1 MDILPPK
8 VRPFTIAL
16 LGSPNSGKSS
26 LFNRLTGMKQRVGNY
41 TGVTVDRKVGSFKIA
56 NGQTA
61 QLIDLP
67 GTYSLYPNSEDER
80 VTCDILRNRYNPD
93 FPDLVLVV
101 CDSTQLKRSL
111 VLATQAL
118 DLGIPVIVVLNM
130 SDLLAKEALDIQTD
144 LLSQRLEAPVVA
156 VSALTG
162 QGIAELIAIVSP
174 NIQPAQKHIFNPPL
188 DLAYL
193 AEDIKSCLK
202 TDNDYLAFQALLQPD
217 EFSELSESCRV
228 SIRKKVKLQQVPL
241 FISDEMLQRHDKTE
255 AICDTVLKQ
264 APTES
269 ERLTNRIDQ
278 VVLHKIGGYLIF
290 GAILLLVFQAIFSWA
305 SYPMDIIEGIFNSL
319 AAFIHATLPA
329 NWLVDLVAD
338 GIIAGLG
345 GIAVF
350 VPQIALLFF
359 FIALL
364 EETGYMA
371 RVTFLMDR
379 LMRPFG
385 FSGRSLVPLI
395 GGMACAVPS
404 IMAARTIANKQER
417 MIAIMVTPLMSC
429 SARIPIYT
437 LIIGMFVPATAV
449 LGIFTLQGVAMMGMY
464 FLGFMMALVSAL
476 VLKKVLRYNTSDIYV
491 AEMPIYRMPRWNNI
505 AITIYQKCKAF
516 VTEAGKVIIVVSVI
530 LWFAASFGPPQ
541 KMSQIEQHFTEQIA
555 ANPSQK
561 ATLSTA
567 EKTAKLE
574 ASYAGIF
581 GRAIEPLIRP
591 LGFDWKIGIAL
602 LTSFAA
608 REVFVGTMATLYS
621 VDDADED
628 AQTLTLRQ
636 KMQAEINP
644 KTNKPTYTPAVG
656 FALLVFYAFAM
667 QCMSTLAITKRET
680 GSWKWVFLMLGYM
693 TVLAYVAAWIVYVAM
708 R

>member
-1 MDILPPK
+1 METPSK

-41 TGVTVDRKVGSFKIA
+41 TGVTVERKIGRFKTTD
-56 NGQTA
+56 GQIA

-67 GTYSLYPNSEDER
+67 GTYSLYPNSDDER
-80 VTCDILRNRYNPD
+80 VTCETLRNRHNPD

-101 CDSTQLKRSL
+101 CDATQLQRSI

-118 DLGIPVIVVLNM
+118 DLEIPIIVVLNM
-130 SDLLAKEALDIQTD
+130 SDILAKESLNIQTD
-144 LLSQRLEAPVVA
+144 LLSQRLDVPVVA
-156 VSALTG
+156 LSALTG
-162 QGIAELIAIVSP
+162 QGIDQLIVTISP
-174 NIQPAQKHIFNPPL
+174 NILPAKKHIFVPPP

-217 EFSELSESCRV
+217 EFLELSESCRL
-228 SIRKKVKLQQVPL
+228 SIRQKVKKQQIPL
-241 FISDEMLQRHDKTE
+241 FISDEMLQRHNKTE

-269 ERLTNRIDQ
+269 EKRTNQIDAI
-278 VVLHKIGGYLIF
+278 VLHKIGGYLIF
-290 GAILLLVFQAIFSWA
+290 IAILLLVFQAIFSWA
-305 SYPMDIIEGIFNSL
+305 SYPMDWIEGIFNTL
-319 AAFIHATLPA
+319 ADWLHANLPA
-329 NWLVDLVAD
+329 TWLTSLLAD
-338 GIIAGLG
+338 GIVAGLG
-345 GIAVF
+345 GIAIF

-371 RVTFLMDR
+371 RVMFLMDR

-429 SARIPIYT
+429 SARIPIYA

-449 LGIFTLQGVAMMGMY
+449 LGIFTLQGIAMMGMY
-464 FLGFMMALVSAL
+464 LLGFVMALVSAL
-476 VLKKVLRYNTSDIYV
+476 VLKKVLRYNMSDIYV
-491 AEMPIYRMPRWNNI
+491 AEMPIYRMPRWENI
-505 AITIYQKCKAF
+505 ALLIYQKCKAF
-516 VTEAGKVIIVVSVI
+516 VVEAGKVIIVISVI
-530 LWFAASFGPPQ
+530 LWFAASFGPPK
-541 KMSQIEQHFTEQIA
+541 KMSEIEQRYTTQIA
-555 ANPSQK
+555 ANPAQK
-561 ATLSTA
+561 TQLEIAQ
-567 EKTAKLE
+567 KTEKLE
-574 ASYAGIF
+574 ASYAGVL
-581 GRAIEPLIRP
+581 GHVIEPLIRP

-621 VDDADED
+621 VDDSED
-628 AQTLTLRQ
+628 NTQTLRQ
-636 KMQAEINP
+636 KMQSDINP
-644 KTNKPTYTPAVG
+644 RTNKPTYTPAVG

-693 TVLAYVAAWIVYVAM
+693 TILAYVAAWLVYVVM

>member
-1 MDILPPK
+1 METPSK

-41 TGVTVDRKVGSFKIA
+41 TGVTVERKIGRFKTTD
-56 NGQTA
+56 GQIA

-67 GTYSLYPNSEDER
+67 GTYSLYPNSDDER
-80 VTCDILRNRYNPD
+80 VTCETLRNRHNPD

-101 CDSTQLKRSL
+101 CDATQLQRSI

-118 DLGIPVIVVLNM
+118 DLEIPIIVVLNM
-130 SDLLAKEALDIQTD
+130 SDILAKESLNIQTD
-144 LLSQRLEAPVVA
+144 LLSQRLDVPVVA
-156 VSALTG
+156 LSALTG
-162 QGIAELIAIVSP
+162 QGIDQLIATISP
-174 NIQPAQKHIFNPPL
+174 NIAPAKKHIFVPPP

-217 EFSELSESCRV
+217 EFLELSESCRL
-228 SIRKKVKLQQVPL
+228 SIRQKVKKQQIPL

-269 ERLTNRIDQ
+269 EKRTNQIDAI
-278 VVLHKIGGYLIF
+278 VLHKIGGYLIF
-290 GAILLLVFQAIFSWA
+290 IAILLLVFQAIFSWA
-305 SYPMDIIEGIFNSL
+305 SYPMDWIEGIFNTL
-319 AAFIHATLPA
+319 ADWLHANLPA
-329 NWLVDLVAD
+329 TWLTSLLAD
-338 GIIAGLG
+338 GIVAGLG
-345 GIAVF
+345 GIAIF

-371 RVTFLMDR
+371 RVMFLMDR

-429 SARIPIYT
+429 SARIPIYA

-449 LGIFTLQGVAMMGMY
+449 LGIFTLQGIAMMGMY
-464 FLGFMMALVSAL
+464 LLGFVMALVSAL
-476 VLKKVLRYNTSDIYV
+476 VLKKVLRYNMSDIYV
-491 AEMPIYRMPRWNNI
+491 AEMPIYRMPRWENI
-505 AITIYQKCKAF
+505 ALLIYQKCKAF
-516 VTEAGKVIIVVSVI
+516 VVEAGKVIIVISVI
-530 LWFAASFGPPQ
+530 LWFAASFGPPK
-541 KMSQIEQHFTEQIA
+541 KMSEIEQRYTTQIA
-555 ANPSQK
+555 ANPAQK
-561 ATLSTA
+561 H
-567 EKTAKLE
+567 
-574 ASYAGIF
+574 
-581 GRAIEPLIRP
+581 
-591 LGFDWKIGIAL
+591 
-602 LTSFAA
+602 
-608 REVFVGTMATLYS
+608 
-621 VDDADED
+621 
-628 AQTLTLRQ
+628 
-636 KMQAEINP
+636 N
-644 KTNKPTYTPAVG
+644 
-656 FALLVFYAFAM
+656 
-667 QCMSTLAITKRET
+667 
-680 GSWKWVFLMLGYM
+680 
-693 TVLAYVAAWIVYVAM
+693 
-708 R
+708 

>member
-1 MDILPPK
+1 METPSK

-41 TGVTVDRKVGSFKIA
+41 TGVTVERKTGRFKTID
-56 NGQTA
+56 GQIA

-67 GTYSLYPNSEDER
+67 GTYSLYPNSDDER
-80 VTCDILRNRYNPD
+80 VTCETLRNRHNPD

-101 CDSTQLKRSL
+101 CDATQLQRSI

-118 DLGIPVIVVLNM
+118 DLEIPIIVVLNM
-130 SDLLAKEALDIQTD
+130 SDILAKESLNIQTD
-144 LLSQRLEAPVVA
+144 LLAQRLDAPVVA
-156 VSALTG
+156 LSALTG
-162 QGIAELIAIVSP
+162 QGIDQLIATISP
-174 NIQPAQKHIFNPPL
+174 NILPAKKHIFIPPP

-202 TDNDYLAFQALLQPD
+202 TNNDYLAFQALLQPD
-217 EFSELSESCRV
+217 EFLELSESCRV
-228 SIRKKVKLQQVPL
+228 FIRQKVKKQQIPL

-269 ERLTNRIDQ
+269 EKRTNQIDAI
-278 VVLHKIGGYLIF
+278 VLHKVGGYLIF
-290 GAILLLVFQAIFSWA
+290 ISILLLVFQAIFSWA
-305 SYPMDIIEGIFNSL
+305 SYPMDWIEGIFNAL
-319 AAFIHATLPA
+319 ADWLHANLPA
-329 NWLVDLVAD
+329 TWLTSLLAD
-338 GIIAGLG
+338 GIVAGLG
-345 GIAVF
+345 GIAIF

-371 RVTFLMDR
+371 RVMFLMDR

-429 SARIPIYT
+429 SARIPIYA

-464 FLGFMMALVSAL
+464 LLGFVMALVSAL
-476 VLKKVLRYNTSDIYV
+476 VLKKVLRYNMSDVYV
-491 AEMPIYRMPRWNNI
+491 AEMPIYRMPRWENI
-505 AITIYQKCKAF
+505 ALLIYQKCKAF
-516 VTEAGKVIIVVSVI
+516 VVEAGKVIIVISVI

-541 KMSQIEQHFTEQIA
+541 KMNEIEQRYTTQIA
-555 ANPSQK
+555 ANPTQK
-561 ATLSTA
+561 IQLEIAQ
-567 EKTAKLE
+567 KTEKLE
-574 ASYAGIF
+574 ASYAGVF
-581 GRAIEPLIRP
+581 GHLIEPLIRP

-621 VDDADED
+621 VDDSEGNT
-628 AQTLTLRQ
+628 QTLRQ
-636 KMQAEINP
+636 KMQSDINP
-644 KTNKPTYTPAVG
+644 RTNKPTYTPAVG

-693 TVLAYVAAWIVYVAM
+693 TILAYVAAWLVYVAM
-708 R
+708 K

>member
-1 MDILPPK
+1 METPSK

-41 TGVTVDRKVGSFKIA
+41 TGVTVERKIGRFKTTD
-56 NGQTA
+56 GQIA

-67 GTYSLYPNSEDER
+67 GTYSLYPNSDDER
-80 VTCDILRNRYNPD
+80 VTCETLRNRHNPD

-101 CDSTQLKRSL
+101 CDATQLQRSI

-118 DLGIPVIVVLNM
+118 DLEIPIIVVLNM
-130 SDLLAKEALDIQTD
+130 SDILAKESLNIQTD
-144 LLSQRLEAPVVA
+144 LLSQRLDVPVVA
-156 VSALTG
+156 LSALTG
-162 QGIAELIAIVSP
+162 QGIDQLIATISP
-174 NIQPAQKHIFNPPL
+174 NILPAKKHIFTPPP

-193 AEDIKSCLK
+193 AEDIKNCLK

-217 EFSELSESCRV
+217 EFLELSESCRL
-228 SIRKKVKLQQVPL
+228 SIRQKVKKQQIPL

-269 ERLTNRIDQ
+269 EKRTNQIDAI
-278 VVLHKIGGYLIF
+278 VLHKIGGYLIF
-290 GAILLLVFQAIFSWA
+290 IAILLLVFQAIFSWA
-305 SYPMDIIEGIFNSL
+305 SYPMDWIEGIFNTL
-319 AAFIHATLPA
+319 ADWLHANLPA
-329 NWLVDLVAD
+329 TWLTSLLAD
-338 GIIAGLG
+338 GIVAGLG
-345 GIAVF
+345 GIAIF

-371 RVTFLMDR
+371 RVMFLMDR

-417 MIAIMVTPLMSC
+417 LIAIMVTPLMSC
-429 SARIPIYT
+429 SARIPIYA

-449 LGIFTLQGVAMMGMY
+449 LGIFTLQGIAMMGMY
-464 FLGFMMALVSAL
+464 LLGFVMALVSAL
-476 VLKKVLRYNTSDIYV
+476 VLKKVLRYNMSDIYV
-491 AEMPIYRMPRWNNI
+491 AEMPIYRMPRWENI
-505 AITIYQKCKAF
+505 ALLIYQKCKAF
-516 VTEAGKVIIVVSVI
+516 VVEAGKVIIVISVI
-530 LWFAASFGPPQ
+530 LWFAASFGPPK
-541 KMSQIEQHFTEQIA
+541 KMSEIDQRYTTQIA
-555 ANPSQK
+555 TNPAQK
-561 ATLSTA
+561 TQLEIAQ
-567 EKTAKLE
+567 KTEKLE
-574 ASYAGIF
+574 ASYAGVF
-581 GRAIEPLIRP
+581 GHVIEPLIRP

-621 VDDADED
+621 VDDSED
-628 AQTLTLRQ
+628 NTQTLRQ
-636 KMQAEINP
+636 KMQSDINP
-644 KTNKPTYTPAVG
+644 RTNKPTYTPAVG

-693 TVLAYVAAWIVYVAM
+693 TILAYVAAWLVYVAM

>member
-1 MDILPPK
+1 METPSK

-41 TGVTVDRKVGSFKIA
+41 TGVTVERKIGRFKTTD
-56 NGQTA
+56 GQIA

-67 GTYSLYPNSEDER
+67 GTYSLYPNSDDER
-80 VTCDILRNRYNPD
+80 VTCETLRNRHNPD

-101 CDSTQLKRSL
+101 CDATQLQRSI

-118 DLGIPVIVVLNM
+118 DLEIPIIVVLNM
-130 SDLLAKEALDIQTD
+130 SDILAKESLNIQTD
-144 LLSQRLEAPVVA
+144 LLSQRLDVPVVA
-156 VSALTG
+156 LSALTG
-162 QGIAELIAIVSP
+162 QGIDQLIATISP
-174 NIQPAQKHIFNPPL
+174 NILPAKKHIFTPPP

-193 AEDIKSCLK
+193 AEDIKNCLK

-217 EFSELSESCRV
+217 EFLELSESCRL
-228 SIRKKVKLQQVPL
+228 SIRQKVKKQQIPL

-269 ERLTNRIDQ
+269 EKRTNQIDAI
-278 VVLHKIGGYLIF
+278 VLHKIGGYLIF
-290 GAILLLVFQAIFSWA
+290 IAILLLVFQAIFSWA
-305 SYPMDIIEGIFNSL
+305 SYPMDWIEGIFNAL
-319 AAFIHATLPA
+319 ADWLHANLPA
-329 NWLVDLVAD
+329 TWITNLLAD
-338 GIIAGLG
+338 GIVAGLG
-345 GIAVF
+345 GIAIF

-371 RVTFLMDR
+371 RVMFLMDR

-417 MIAIMVTPLMSC
+417 LIAIMVTPLMSC
-429 SARIPIYT
+429 SARIPIYA

-449 LGIFTLQGVAMMGMY
+449 LGIFTLQGIAMMGMY
-464 FLGFMMALVSAL
+464 LLGFVMALVSAL
-476 VLKKVLRYNTSDIYV
+476 VLKKVLRYNMSDIYV
-491 AEMPIYRMPRWNNI
+491 AEMPIYRMPRWENI
-505 AITIYQKCKAF
+505 ALLIYQKCKAF
-516 VTEAGKVIIVVSVI
+516 VVEAGKVIIVISVI
-530 LWFAASFGPPQ
+530 LWFAASFGPPK
-541 KMSQIEQHFTEQIA
+541 KMSEIDQRYTTQIA
-555 ANPSQK
+555 TNPTQK
-561 ATLSTA
+561 TQLEIAQ
-567 EKTAKLE
+567 KTEKLE
-574 ASYAGIF
+574 ASYAGVF
-581 GRAIEPLIRP
+581 GHVIEPLIRP

-621 VDDADED
+621 VDDSED
-628 AQTLTLRQ
+628 NTQTLRQ
-636 KMQAEINP
+636 KMQSDINP
-644 KTNKPTYTPAVG
+644 RTNKPTYTPAVG

-693 TVLAYVAAWIVYVAM
+693 TILAYVAAWLVYVAM